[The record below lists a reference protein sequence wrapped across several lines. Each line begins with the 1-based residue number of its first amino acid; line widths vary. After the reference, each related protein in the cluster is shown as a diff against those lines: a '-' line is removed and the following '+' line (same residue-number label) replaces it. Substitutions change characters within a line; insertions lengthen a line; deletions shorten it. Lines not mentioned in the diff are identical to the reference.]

1 MIFNGFSR
9 RLILSVV
16 KSVVMKPIDDNH
28 TRIICL
34 LKYFMRYF
42 GVVPVGFGV
51 DKKDFMKLSFKK

>member
-28 TRIICL
+28 ERIIYITKIFHALFWSCSGWL
-34 LKYFMRYF
+34 WGR
-42 GVVPVGFGV
+42 
-51 DKKDFMKLSFKK
+51 

>member
-16 KSVVMKPIDDNH
+16 KSVVMKPIDDIMNELF
-28 TRIICL
+28 IL
-34 LKYFMRYF
+34 LKYFTRYF

-51 DKKDFMKLSFKK
+51 DKKDFMKLNFKK